1 MKKLLT
7 LPLALLFVISMN
19 AQIDVKVN
27 PIALL
32 FASFDV
38 SAEFGLSE
46 NFGLDVAPILD
57 FGSQDYGIDEYKYT
71 RFGAIVNPRYY
82 VNPKNDVDRFYVGA
96 YAKFLTGKAKLD
108 DLVGW
113 KNTRLAIGANIGY
126 KVVADSG
133 FIFDVGFGVGRAFL
147 NNYEGDGIVDFS
159 EEVLEAIDIDLIG
172 RLAVG
177 WRF

>member
-7 LPLALLFVISMN
+7 LPLALLFVISLN
-19 AQIDVKVN
+19 AQIDVKIN
-27 PIALL
+27 PIGLL
-32 FASFDV
+32 FANFDV

-46 NFGLDVAPILD
+46 NFGLDIAPIID
-57 FGSQDYGIDEYKYT
+57 FRTADYGIDEYKYS
-71 RFGAIVNPRYY
+71 RFGVVANPRYY
-82 VNPKNDVDRFYVGA
+82 VSPKNDVDRFYVGA

-113 KNTRLAIGANIGY
+113 SNTRFAIGANLGY

-133 FIFDVGFGVGRAFL
+133 FVFDIGFGIGRAFV
-147 NNYEGDGIVDFS
+147 NNYEAEELNDFS
-159 EEVLEAIDIDLIG
+159 EDLLELFDIDFIG